1 MSESISAIDIV
12 TRGVRRAL
20 RHGDTSAVF
29 DRPVVQAA
37 AELSGQREPGVDVLM
52 ALNFYHRVRASVP
65 VNISK
70 SRDVTGARETAR
82 HLVRISVDAGHPGFL
97 DQETA
102 YARVLV
108 DLGAMTD
115 EDAADRVRLVMGGLL
130 DRFADHPDDIT
141 DLTRAVALGR
151 RWRETGGVAVETLLT
166 LAECLRRR
174 FEATGSADDL
184 GEAVET
190 AETARGI
197 AVDGGGSVPFAADL
211 LLGTL
216 YVLRHQAQGAV
227 PGDLTAARACL
238 RSALETGATADERFE
253 AVNMLA
259 IALQLT
265 FRATRELSHLCEAES
280 KLERYA
286 RIAESQ
292 PRAASHRVL
301 LTGNLGLIRLLKAEH
316 TGSAEGAAAAVALLR
331 SALALNPDDPA
342 VRARLTTQLANAERT
357 AAVLQGVAPDDV
369 TLDRTVDRARGAVR
383 DQSVPGAATAVQ
395 PGAAHLHLSQA
406 LTQRYVARGDL
417 ADLEEAEET
426 MAEALGRTPESNRSY
441 PLYLM
446 ARAVLAT
453 VRYLYDEADEAD
465 EADEDEAD
473 EVDEG
478 ADGAAFPEESA
489 RVAALD
495 RGIDDLREAV
505 RRLPDGAP
513 DSDIF
518 LSNLARALQLRF
530 QEDLSRS
537 EILTEAIACA
547 EEAVALGGERASAI
561 GALVNLALLRVLMVD
576 QVRNPW
582 VTAPVGLEEAL
593 AAAHDAVRSA
603 REATPD
609 DHPAVA
615 NIEHIKGQL
624 YAWTHL
630 SDGDPGT
637 LDRALTAYWSS
648 ASAKTGPLLIRTVAA
663 QDGGELAARHGRWE
677 KAADLYDLAVRL
689 LEPLTEPSLLGW
701 ESRADQLERFTG
713 IARRACAAHLRCGRL
728 EAALQTLDRGRGVLL
743 APAWNLPSAVQ
754 RLSAEDAEGYR
765 ALLWSSFTEDS
776 HASADPASDGLAHR
790 VPLHSSALAGTA
802 VPPKDTEGRT
812 GSAQLRRKARDERGI
827 LSSPLFRQAHP
838 DVDLAAV
845 SRGVG
850 TGAAVTLNVAP
861 DRCDAL
867 VITARGV
874 EAIPLPELSADDAS
888 EQAYRLFEALR
899 TRDPGAVD
907 VSYEIA
913 EWLWDAV
920 VGPVLDHLHH
930 SPGADTPSALLPRVW
945 WIPTGPLCLLP
956 VHAAGHHRQP
966 GRPRT
971 ALDRVVSS
979 YSATLRALARD
990 LPRVTRPVGPAL
1002 LVAPARAGGLGPAV
1016 VPAPVYE
1023 GRDALA
1029 LTEED
1034 AARQP
1039 VLAALP
1045 GRALAHFSCHGR
1057 AEPAAPEHSAL
1068 HLADGPLRFFEIA
1081 RLDLTEA
1088 RLAFL
1093 AACETAWPGDQFE
1106 DEAIHLGSGFQLAG
1120 FPHVVGT
1127 VWEAYEAVA
1136 ARVTHDFY
1144 EGLAAQGDA
1153 GSPAHALHDAVR
1165 RVRAAQD
1172 ASPVDLGLLA
1182 WAPYIH
1188 LGP

>member
-29 DRPVVQAA
+29 ERPVVQAA

-65 VNISK
+65 VNIWK

-82 HLVRISVDAGHPGFL
+82 HLLRISVDAGHPGFL

-102 YARVLV
+102 YARVLL

-130 DRFADHPDDIT
+130 DRFADHPVDIT

-197 AVDGGGSVPFAADL
+197 AADGGGSVPFAADL

-216 YVLRHQAQGAV
+216 YVLRHQAHGAV

-265 FRATRELSHLCEAES
+265 FRASRELSHLYEAES
-280 KLERYA
+280 MLERYA

-301 LTGNLGLIRLLKAEH
+301 LTGNLGLIRLLMAEH

-369 TLDRTVDRARGAVR
+369 TLDRTVDRARGGVR
-383 DQSVPGAATAVQ
+383 DQNVPGAATAVQ

-453 VRYLYDEADEAD
+453 VRYLYAETD
-465 EADEDEAD
+465 EADEDDED
-473 EVDEG
+473 EVDED

-593 AAAHDAVRSA
+593 AAAYDAVRSA

-776 HASADPASDGLAHR
+776 RTSADPASDGLAHR
-790 VPLHSSALAGTA
+790 VPLHSSALAETA

-920 VGPVLDHLHH
+920 VGPVLDHLHA
-930 SPGADTPSALLPRVW
+930 SPGADTPTALLPRVW

-956 VHAAGHHRQP
+956 VHAAGYHRQP

-990 LPRVTRPVGPAL
+990 LPRVTRPVGSAL

-1029 LTEED
+1029 LTEEN

-1039 VLAALP
+1039 VLAGLP

-1093 AACETAWPGDQFE
+1093 AACETAWPGHQFE

-1165 RVRAAQD
+1165 RARAAQD

>member
-29 DRPVVQAA
+29 DRPVVHAA
-37 AELSGQREPGVDVLM
+37 AELSDQPEPGVDVLM
-52 ALNFYHRVRASVP
+52 ALNFYHRVRASAR

-70 SRDVTGARETAR
+70 SRDVARARETAR
-82 HLVRISVDAGHPGFL
+82 HLLRISVDDGHPGFL

-102 YARVLV
+102 YARVLL

-115 EDAADRVRLVMGGLL
+115 EDAADRVRLVMDRLL
-130 DRFADHPDDIT
+130 DRFADHPDDVT

-166 LAECLRRR
+166 LAECLRWR

-197 AVDGGGSVPFAADL
+197 AADGGRSVPFGVHL

-216 YVLRHQAQGAV
+216 YLLRHQAHGAV

-253 AVNMLA
+253 AVNALA

-265 FRATRELSHLCEAES
+265 FRASRELSHLYEAES
-280 KLERYA
+280 MLERYA

-292 PRAASHRVL
+292 PRAAPHRVL
-301 LTGNLGLIRLLKAEH
+301 LTGNLGLIRLLMAEH
-316 TGSAEGAAAAVALLR
+316 TGSAEAVAAAVALLR

-342 VRARLTTQLANAERT
+342 VRARLTAQLANAERV

-369 TLDRTVDRARGAVR
+369 ALDRTVDRARGGVR
-383 DQSVPGAATAVQ
+383 DQNVPGAATAVQ

-426 MAEALGRTPESNRSY
+426 MAEALRRTPESNRSY

-453 VRYLYDEADEAD
+453 VRFLYAETE
-465 EADEDEAD
+465 EDD
-473 EVDEG
+473 
-478 ADGAAFPEESA
+478 DGTAFPEESE
-489 RVAALD
+489 RVAGLD

-505 RRLPDGAP
+505 GRLPDGAP
-513 DSDIF
+513 DADIF

-530 QEDLSRS
+530 QENLLRS
-537 EILTEAIACA
+537 EMLTEAIACA

-561 GALVNLALLRVLMVD
+561 GALINLALLRVLMVD

-637 LDRALTAYWSS
+637 LDQALTSYWSS
-648 ASAKTGPLLIRTVAA
+648 ASADTGPLLIRTVAA

-743 APAWNLPSAVQ
+743 APAWNLPSAAQ
-754 RLSAEDAEGYR
+754 RLSAEDADRYR

-776 HASADPASDGLAHR
+776 RARADPASDGLAHR
-790 VPLHSSALAGTA
+790 VPLHSGALAETA
-802 VPPKDTEGRT
+802 VPPTDTKGPT

-827 LSSPLFRQAHP
+827 LSSRLFRQAHP

-867 VITARGV
+867 MITARGV

-920 VGPVLDHLHH
+920 VGPVLDHLRH
-930 SPGADTPSALLPRVW
+930 SPGADTPTALLPRVW

-956 VHAAGHHRQP
+956 VHAAGYHRQP

-990 LPRVTRPVGPAL
+990 LPRVTRPVGSAL

-1029 LTEED
+1029 LTEEN

-1039 VLAALP
+1039 VLAGLP

-1068 HLADGPLRFFEIA
+1068 QLADGPLRFFEIA

-1093 AACETAWPGDQFE
+1093 AACETAWPGHQFE